1 MKKKMFWNG
10 LLAGGMIL
18 MMSAA
23 AFAGETEMPE
33 EANDVEV
40 VYEYDENG
48 WVSAERY
55 FNANGERVTLED
67 GTSGYTQINL
77 TENWAADQ
85 TFLDENDEPVMNT
98 EKGYAR
104 VTRDTDENGNVILVC
119 FYDAEG
125 NLVVT
130 PAGYAVVAR
139 AYNED
144 GKKVQEAYFDADEN
158 PIALPDKEYAG
169 YFSEY
174 DEDGKETRTYVAP
187 DGTVLAE

>member
-55 FNANGERVTLED
+55 FNADGERVTLED

-139 AYNED
+139 AYDEN
-144 GKKVQEAYFDADEN
+144 GNKIQEAYFGADEEPIDAGNGYAGWSAEYDADGN
-158 PIALPDKEYAG
+158 AVK
-169 YFSEY
+169 
-174 DEDGKETRTYVAP
+174 TYVAA
-187 DGTVLAE
+187 DGTVVEK